1 MAIEG
6 KTSVFSVSYDTSKV
20 GKVIATKS
28 YSDYTLASGYVP
40 ADYDVVARV
49 ADDSNKFAEYDPT
62 DANHVV
68 VGIIGTYDSDKS
80 VIEMIDKAEDAVL
93 LKLGIVNIGSLSAA
107 ESLTAV
113 EALRAQGI
121 HTI

>member
-6 KTSVFSVSYDTSKV
+6 TTSVFTHTWNTAIV
-20 GKVIATKS
+20 GNVIATKS
-28 YSDYTLASGYVP
+28 YSDYTLATEYTP
-40 ADYDVVARV
+40 ADYDVVARD
-49 ADDSNKFAEYDPT
+49 ASDSDKWAKYDPT

-68 VGIIGTYDSDKS
+68 VGIIGTYDSNKS
-80 VIEMIDKAEDAVL
+80 VIEMIDKADDAVL

-107 ESLTAV
+107 ESQTAV
-113 EALRAQGI
+113 EALRTKGI